1 MNQQMQKFEYCF
13 PQRVYHCPCFR
24 LFVEECFNRG
34 ECNVGDIDHYLNEF
48 DHKNKLLCKRI
59 FSKIVGKNM
68 EHYLIVC
75 EMHLKTLLAAARKNT
90 CTLSEDN
97 QTASVEYTD
106 KKEVF
111 CFDCVRHYMMLMYFV
126 FDFVQF

>member
-1 MNQQMQKFEYCF
+1 
-13 PQRVYHCPCFR
+13 
-24 LFVEECFNRG
+24 
-34 ECNVGDIDHYLNEF
+34 
-48 DHKNKLLCKRI
+48 
-59 FSKIVGKNM
+59 M

-75 EMHLKTLLAAARKNT
+75 ETHLKTLLVAARKNT
-90 CTLSEDN
+90 CTSSENN
-97 QTASVEYTD
+97 QTVSVEYRD